1 MADQTNYLKSLISD
15 IFLSNK
21 KKFTI
26 AVLVGKDFVTH
37 ALTIE
42 CLYLREV
49 GIRRKMFG
57 FAKRVMI
64 LNQHPIK

>member
-1 MADQTNYLKSLISD
+1 MADQTNYLKSLIF
-15 IFLSNK
+15 FLSNK

-26 AVLVGKDFVTH
+26 AGLVGRDFVTH

-42 CLYLREV
+42 CLCLREV
-49 GIRRKMFG
+49 GTRKRMYG